1 MKTITIENY
10 KTLNI
15 CDLNIEFKMRIQ
27 QYITYNNFIAVFIK
41 PEKNDPEYA
50 PNLIGGEIIFVNNQG
65 IYWEFPGRA
74 ITKIWKIDDNTLGIH
89 EKQVDLWLNVNQKDI
104 VKMIWNPLELTNPQG
119 SMSVTKEN
127 SQSLKVLNLTIDF
140 PGEISQWVLYETFVA
155 VLLSDIEDSFKSN
168 LGGGNIFFAN
178 EKGIFWQLPAIKP
191 IYMSHIWKKDE
202 KTLGI
207 YDGQYDLWLD
217 VNSKEYIKE
226 IWNPWGMPNPER
238 YYTKSWQN
246 KMEKI
251 NSKKTKNYKKHNK
264 D

>member
-1 MKTITIENY
+1 
-10 KTLNI
+10 
-15 CDLNIEFKMRIQ
+15 
-27 QYITYNNFIAVFIK
+27 
-41 PEKNDPEYA
+41 
-50 PNLIGGEIIFVNNQG
+50 
-65 IYWEFPGRA
+65 
-74 ITKIWKIDDNTLGIH
+74 
-89 EKQVDLWLNVNQKDI
+89 
-104 VKMIWNPLELTNPQG
+104 
-119 SMSVTKEN
+119 MSVTKES
-127 SQSLKVLNLTIDF
+127 SQSLKVLNSTIDF